1 MNDLCNAQVD
11 EWCGHVDGRKGK
23 SRERGMP
30 RMLSAVAA
38 ESAIVDTVASTIVL
52 AVEQNFY
59 FSVFLGSLVISLMI
73 CAGVQVSRRRR
84 YLKYVSLGTSN
95 M

>member
-30 RMLSAVAA
+30 RMLSAA

-52 AVEQNFY
+52 AVEQNSY

-84 YLKYVSLGTSN
+84 YLRYVSLGTSN